1 MKKFKRIFLI
11 FVVLISITQLN
22 STICLAVEDVEMVR
36 QFARVDDGSGGD
48 SKQQGSESEKED
60 ASSTSTKGLLNPKD
74 YDPKPDEVNPGGKYN
89 KKVGVILGIIR
100 AVGIV
105 SSVIALMIIGI
116 RMMTLSIEEK
126 AIYKESLPGYIFGVV
141 MVVAFSVIPSII
153 YDIFIDI

>member
-1 MKKFKRIFLI
+1 MRKFRSFFKR
-11 FVVLISITQLN
+11 VVLIFFVLFSITQLHN
-22 STICLAVEDVEMVR
+22 TVCLAAEDVEVVG
-36 QFARVDDGSGGD
+36 QF
-48 SKQQGSESEKED
+48 SKVIEAPE
-60 ASSTSTKGLLNPKD
+60 D

-105 SSVIALMIIGI
+105 TSVIALMIIGI

-126 AIYKESLPGYIFGVV
+126 AIYKESLPGYILGVV

-153 YDIFIDI
+153 YDIFFE